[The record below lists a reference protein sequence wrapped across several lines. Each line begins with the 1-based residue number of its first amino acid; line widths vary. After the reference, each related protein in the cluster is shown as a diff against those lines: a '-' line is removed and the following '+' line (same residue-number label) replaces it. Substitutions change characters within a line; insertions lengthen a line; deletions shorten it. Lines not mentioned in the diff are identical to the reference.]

1 MRKFV
6 ICSQVE
12 SNLIWTPYQS
22 QEPETTT
29 EKKKVIKNAYE
40 IYVVCTEIKCKYNHI
55 N

>member
-1 MRKFV
+1 MLTSGEQFDLD
-6 ICSQVE
+6 SL
-12 SNLIWTPYQS
+12 S
-22 QEPETTT
+22 EPRARDNNR